1 VEDARACEAIV
12 LQVKSTERSTGETTV
27 LQELQMFTYL
37 YEVSV
42 KNVPLHKVNYKLAN
56 K

>member
-1 VEDARACEAIV
+1 MADARTCEAIV
-12 LQVKSTERSTGETTV
+12 LQVKSTERSTGAQPEETTV

-42 KNVPLHKVNYKLAN
+42 KKSPAS
-56 K
+56 